1 MPLQLKNG
9 SVIKFKQCFN
19 WPFLVFPEAEK
30 PNQEKKLPANN
41 SKQQILLIWPL
52 GIVPDSTCLPCR
64 I

>member
-30 PNQEKKLPANN
+30 PNQERKLPANN
-41 SKQQILLIWPL
+41 SK
-52 GIVPDSTCLPCR
+52 
-64 I
+64 